1 MHRIVESLRLLA
13 ADFEIQV
20 SVLPSFVHIPD
31 EVAMTFGDDA
41 FLLADQV
48 LRAGRITQEQYD
60 KLKEI
65 DEALSQMSGQEHGEL
80 WTLDA
85 LRSRPEWQ
93 KIRLTALAALDLL
106 RYPMKK
112 ATLDWFTFVGSR
124 PYDDPLGGVDTDS
137 THRRAQPPS

>member
-1 MHRIVESLRLLA
+1 MA